1 MKPRNH
7 GTQQRTAI
15 KAIPQ
20 VTLKL
25 RFASLAAQE
34 KDLGSFKSPETQA
47 GSMKVALGICI
58 LSVNYYIAVS
68 ILIIFTFIIYFNI

>member
-20 VTLKL
+20 VMLKL

-47 GSMKVALGICI
+47 GSMRV
-58 LSVNYYIAVS
+58 
-68 ILIIFTFIIYFNI
+68 